1 MSERLDSRAE
11 VLKLARLL
19 DVKPDELSYLS
30 GLPSGELR
38 VLRDRAT
45 DRLFTSAPGLARAA
59 AAAKLIPSGLVATIS
74 QRAFGPM
81 LCARAAGGADTAK
94 AIDVARRLP
103 ADLPGRRRSPPGPT
117 AYGGDH
123 RRGAR
128 PEVVVPVAEELGR
141 RREHVTMGRFLAFV
155 PDSAVA
161 AAIGALDDETML
173 RTAFV
178 LEHKDRLDHAIGLLP
193 PERLPGII
201 DTASR
206 LELWP
211 EALDLLAH
219 VSDERLGP
227 IADVVAELPTDLVA
241 SLVGAVSADGLWESL
256 LPVVRLMADD
266 ARVRVAAMPA
276 FHETDVL
283 ADILRAATAED
294 ADGLW
299 VELVPL
305 LDALPP
311 EALTRVA
318 GLVTDLD
325 PAALDRLLRE
335 AIDAPSTLSTLLELL
350 HRMDA
355 DRRQVVIT
363 AIDEADR
370 ILGET
375 LLTALTDPADI
386 ARLVPLV
393 PDDVMAA
400 VRRAAERVGLTAEL
414 DAALARAAG

>member
-94 AIDVARRLP
+94 AIEVARRLP
-103 ADLPGRRRSPPGPT
+103 ATFLADVAVHLDPRRT
-117 AYGGDH
+117 AEII
-123 RRGAR
+123 AEV
-128 PEVVVPVAEELGR
+128 PEEVVVPVAEELGR

-227 IADVVAELPTDLVA
+227 IAGVVAELPPDLVA

-400 VRRAAERVGLTAEL
+400 VRRAAERVGLIAEL